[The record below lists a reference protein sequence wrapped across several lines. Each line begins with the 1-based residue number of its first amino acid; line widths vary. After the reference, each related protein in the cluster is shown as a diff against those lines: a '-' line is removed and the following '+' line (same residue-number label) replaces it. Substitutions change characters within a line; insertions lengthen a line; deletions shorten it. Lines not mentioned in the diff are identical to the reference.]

1 MSLRRYMPLRQH
13 MPPHRPPPRFGFRP
27 CLVFAARLHLLYT
40 LHNIFGIIYCSFW
53 YMYGTCIV
61 LFGPCKKCY
70 LLHSIEY
77 CTSSFKLRR
86 CVPALALAM
95 YFSSAPLYSASRATP
110 LTADGTNCNFI
121 IKTSMNCFKNK
132 L

>member
-1 MSLRRYMPLRQH
+1 VIHAASSAPAEIWISNVS
-13 MPPHRPPPRFGFRP
+13 GF
-27 CLVFAARLHLLYT
+27 CGETSFTIYT
-40 LHNIFGIIYCSFW
+40 LHNIFGIMYCTFGI
-53 YMYGTCIV
+53 MYCTFGTCIV

-121 IKTSMNCFKNK
+121 IKTTTRKVQ
-132 L
+132 